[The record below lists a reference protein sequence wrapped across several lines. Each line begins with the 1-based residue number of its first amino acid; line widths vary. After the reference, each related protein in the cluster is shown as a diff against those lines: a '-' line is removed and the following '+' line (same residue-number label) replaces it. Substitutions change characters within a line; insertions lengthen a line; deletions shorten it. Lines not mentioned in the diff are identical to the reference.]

1 MMGGNQG
8 GGGGGGGEQPQS
20 QKDNQ
25 RQWLTETFRHSMA
38 RKLEEAIRSSGNS
51 TDRKAEELERE
62 VFSRANTKEEYL
74 GYVARLILH
83 VRQQGGRE
91 KARRREVET
100 PSVTELGELLENSC
114 IGVQKL
120 RDDHAKICSKT
131 LELRKQKIELEH
143 LVEGKKV
150 QYRTTYF
157 TKRSEKPEERRMF
170 YLALNLDFMI
180 YSFKILNIVLS

>member
-1 MMGGNQG
+1 M
-8 GGGGGGGEQPQS
+8 
-20 QKDNQ
+20 D
-25 RQWLTETFRHSMA
+25 
-38 RKLEEAIRSSGNS
+38 
-51 TDRKAEELERE
+51 LERQ

-83 VRQQGGRE
+83 VRQQGDRE
-91 KARRREVET
+91 KARRREVEP

-143 LVEGKKV
+143 QVEGKKV

-170 YLALNLDFMI
+170 YLAHNLDFMI
-180 YSFKILNIVLS
+180 YSFTILNIVLS